1 MIINV
6 PNKSL
11 MAQTRAVIAYLLYLA
26 NKAEKEWDFL
36 RLFECANDALV
47 CETCSAFF

>member
-6 PNKSL
+6 PNKCL
-11 MAQTRAVIAYLLYLA
+11 LAQTRAVNAYLLYFA
-26 NKAEKEWDFL
+26 NIAEKEWDFL

-47 CETCSAFF
+47 CETCSVFF